1 MIVCAYFNDFIVI
14 YNSKMITS
22 SNFFNKNLFLPDD
35 DEENA
40 EKLEEGQWMP
50 VKSEKIYLPK
60 DVQR

>member
-1 MIVCAYFNDFIVI
+1 
-14 YNSKMITS
+14 MITS

-50 VKSEKIYLPK
+50 VKSEKVYPSM
-60 DVQR
+60 DAHR